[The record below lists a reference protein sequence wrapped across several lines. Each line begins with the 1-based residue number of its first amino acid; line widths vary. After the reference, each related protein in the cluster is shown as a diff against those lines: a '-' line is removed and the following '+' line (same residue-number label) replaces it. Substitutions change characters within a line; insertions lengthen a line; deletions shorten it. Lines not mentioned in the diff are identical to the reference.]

1 MCAPLPI
8 SALDTAAGSF
18 GSLAWTYDK
27 NGNRQSDTRNAGSV
41 TYVYSPPGSNWLFQ
55 RGSDTRGKTPNGN
68 TASISGVASF
78 TYDGFNR
85 LATSTTAAETTTY
98 TTNALGERIRKINQN
113 GLSTVFHYG
122 DSGELLY
129 ERDQA
134 GNTREFVWLE
144 GRPLARIDNGTNI
157 YYYHVDHLGTPHTH
171 TTGSGLAKPHSL
183 SKLNPCRAP

>member
-1 MCAPLPI
+1 MNVGI
-8 SALDTAAGSF
+8 
-18 GSLAWTYDK
+18 
-27 NGNRQSDTRNAGSV
+27 NGNRQSETRNAG
-41 TYVYSPPGSNWLFQ
+41 TMPYVYSPPNWLY
-55 RGSDTRGKTPNGN
+55 RKGSETRSRSANGN
-68 TASISGVASF
+68 TENTSTTKF
-78 TYDGFNR
+78 DYDGFNR
-85 LATSTTAAETTTY
+85 LADSRGAVETTTY
-98 TTNALGERIRKINQN
+98 TYNAFGQRTKKINQN